1 MSCRCRRRRELEE
14 EVESARDICRERE
27 EVESETE
34 SLCNSDCFL
43 IVWRDRNG
51 RRRCKCCRGGCRS

>member
-1 MSCRCRRRRELEE
+1 MCNCRRRRRVEE
-14 EVESARDICRERE
+14 EVEAAQDICRER
-27 EVESETE
+27 VESETE

-43 IVWRDRNG
+43 IIWRDRNG